1 MTKIKY
7 DITLMKFIALFENI
21 TRAKVKDCFVNG
33 ERLVFVVSPGF
44 ISKAIGKN
52 GSNIKR
58 LESMLKKKIKIVEY
72 SEDKLRFIK
81 NWLMPLKVTDIKE
94 EDGIVT
100 VTAPDTQ
107 TRGLMIGRSAQN
119 LRGTEE
125 VVRRYFEVKEIKIV

>member
-1 MTKIKY
+1 
-7 DITLMKFIALFENI
+7 MKFIALFENI

>member
-1 MTKIKY
+1 
-7 DITLMKFIALFENI
+7 MKFIALFENI

-107 TRGLMIGRSAQN
+107 TRGLMIGRIAQN